1 LHHRSSDCGCSTWN
15 DTGGSTGPRISIG
28 AAVNSLKTAER
39 YPTHLCRHLRL
50 AATQRP
56 STFWGRAQTDRDALS
71 HGLVLRHT
79 IIAGYPP
86 EEWMA
91 GFVAEASR
99 IPIHSAVSAS
109 PPFHSSRRLTLNLS
123 VKEH

>member
-1 LHHRSSDCGCSTWN
+1 MHRASFLSSLERAVWN
-15 DTGGSTGPRISIG
+15 DSRYLLMRKGVTRKRSMKSNCPR
-28 AAVNSLKTAER
+28 K
-39 YPTHLCRHLRL
+39 
-50 AATQRP
+50 
-56 STFWGRAQTDRDALS
+56 
-71 HGLVLRHT
+71 LVLRHT

-99 IPIHSAVSAS
+99 MPIHSAVSAS
-109 PPFHSSRRLTLNLS
+109 PPFHSSRRLTLNFS